1 MKISKFESEKLFKSE
16 QERDTIE
23 HKFGFSE
30 VDLEEYAARIETKAD
45 KLGMKEI
52 QVSASV
58 ESDI

>member
-1 MKISKFESEKLFKSE
+1 MKISKFESEKLFKNE